1 MVGAVRAAAA
11 RVREEVGTAL
21 VVVARVAVV
30 RGREE
35 EVRAVTVVEM
45 EMAWWATEAPAAAA
59 EVQRAAVLTAASSQ
73 DRRATPS

>member
-45 EMAWWATEAPAAAA
+45 ERWRGGRRKRRRLR
-59 EVQRAAVLTAASSQ
+59 QRCSG
-73 DRRATPS
+73 RRC